1 MLQAY
6 LNYPNP
12 KIRLH
17 AQASCGEIG
26 KMKKAGQR
34 HVLINNASISAEL
47 QKFASKAYRFNAD
60 AANNDMWLSVD
71 FDGDAFEMAVVE
83 YVQRLVGRHYG
94 PFSAVRIDRH
104 C

>member
-12 KIRLH
+12 KIRVH
-17 AQASCGEIG
+17 AQPNCSEIG

-34 HVLINNASISAEL
+34 HVVIDDKSISAEL
-47 QKFASKAYRFNAD
+47 QKFAAKVYRFNAD
-60 AANNDMWLSVD
+60 ASSNDMWLSVD
-71 FDGDAFEMAVVE
+71 FNDPAFEQAVIE
-83 YVQRLVGRHYG
+83 HVQRLVGAHYT
-94 PFSAVRIDRH
+94 PFAPVKIDHH

>member
-6 LNYPNP
+6 MNYPNP
-12 KIRLH
+12 KIRVH
-17 AQASCGEIG
+17 GQSSCAEIG

-34 HVLINNASISAEL
+34 HVLINNGSIGPEL

-71 FDGDAFEMAVVE
+71 FGDHVFEAAAVT
-83 YVQRLVGRHYG
+83 YVQRLVGGYYG
-94 PFSAVRIDRH
+94 PFSSVTIDRH